1 MNVERIQKINN
12 LAIDLVKQ
20 GLANDREEAIAQA
33 EKIFKERDSGY
44 NSLKETTQEIH
55 QETKKEEVKEN
66 ASESLSQDKIKDILE
81 QNTKYLINRLKEF
94 ESKIA
99 TMENEI
105 SIIKTKAISQP
116 AVSQTIVQQP
126 TVKEAVENVES
137 KNQQQPKKAEQP
149 KESHPRSGNYDEDDV
164 SIEKFFYTG
173 NK

>member
-44 NSLKETTQEIH
+44 SSLKETTQEIH
-55 QETKKEEVKEN
+55 QEKKEEVKEN
-66 ASESLSQDKIKDILE
+66 ASENLSQEKIKNILE
-81 QNTKYLINRLKEF
+81 QNTKYIISKLKEF
-94 ESKIA
+94 ESKM
-99 TMENEI
+99 TMMENEI
-105 SIIKTKAISQP
+105 SIIKTKAASQITAP
-116 AVSQTIVQQP
+116 QP
-126 TVKEAVENVES
+126 TVKEAVENVQS
-137 KNQQQPKKAEQP
+137 QNNAPTQQAEKP
-149 KESHPRSGNYDEDDV
+149 KESHPRSGNYEEDDV

>member
-1 MNVERIQKINN
+1 MRMDVERIQKINN
-12 LAIDLVKQ
+12 LAVDLVKQ

-44 NSLKETTQEIH
+44 SSIRETTEEIH
-55 QETKKEEVKEN
+55 QETKKEEVKNN
-66 ASESLSQDKIKDILE
+66 APETLSQDKIKDILE
-81 QNTKYLINRLKEF
+81 QNTKYLISRLKEF

-105 SIIKTKAISQP
+105 SIIKTKA
-116 AVSQTIVQQP
+116 AYQT
-126 TVKEAVENVES
+126 TVREVVKSPEQKSTSAEP
-137 KNQQQPKKAEQP
+137 PKQEKP
-149 KESHPRSGNYDEDDV
+149 KESHPRSGNYNEDDV